1 MLCQQPK
8 GWMNTTKNHK
18 TNLKS
23 HLTIRKA
30 CLLSAA
36 VNLVPIVAVEDSEG
50 EQGHLYT
57 HVYSPRAQCTA
68 AMVDGGM
75 DLQKGHVFGQL
86 QFGQLQHTLS

>member
-1 MLCQQPK
+1 MSIPVNGNIWLPIDSSLQLPRTLMLCQQPK

-18 TNLKS
+18 TNLES

-50 EQGHLYT
+50 EQG
-57 HVYSPRAQCTA
+57 
-68 AMVDGGM
+68 
-75 DLQKGHVFGQL
+75 DL
-86 QFGQLQHTLS
+86 